1 VAGGVGGAGG
11 IGDVYRARG
20 AAFVQEER
28 GHARI
33 SARFSSARLA
43 VVLAGGA
50 CLAGLLADAASPHP
64 GWIVGAVAAL
74 ALFVVLI
81 VFHERVV
88 QAQMRA
94 AELVRINQ
102 EALLRLDRNW
112 QELPL
117 PALPEGLLGERR
129 PPLARDLD
137 LLGPAS
143 LFHLLGTAH
152 TPLGKTALV
161 GWLLAPA
168 PPPEIVRRQEAVRE
182 LAPLLDLRQQLE
194 LRVRPLEKGTPDVE
208 PFLRWAE
215 GPSWLRSRPGLLWS
229 VRGLALLTFGSA
241 LAGIFGLLPV
251 PLWWVVLLVLVNLV
265 VTHRNAERLEATFHQ
280 VAAREREFQL
290 YAGALGV
297 LAGQPFASPRLR
309 EVAAA
314 LVSEGRPGSVR
325 TAAGWMDLLHRRVVL
340 SDTRRAGII
349 HFPLQTLTLWDFHM
363 VDLLERWQ
371 QAAGPRARAWLA
383 ALGDCEALAALAGL
397 AHDNPGWVFPEVG
410 AVGARPHGAPP
421 VYAARALGHPLLPEG
436 ARVANDVEVGPPG
449 TFLLVTGSNMSGKST
464 LLRAIG
470 INAVLAQAGGPACAA
485 ALAMPPLD
493 LATSILVED
502 SLADGVS
509 FFLAE
514 LHRIRGVVDAAERS
528 RAAGRTLLYL
538 LDEVLRGTNSA
549 ERQVAV
555 RRILLHL
562 LAEGAIGAVSTHD
575 LQLAEIAELQ
585 AASRAVHF
593 RESFRQAPE
602 GPQMTFDY
610 RMREGVAQ
618 TVNALK
624 LLEMV
629 GLGED
634 RLGGERSDEAR

>member
-1 VAGGVGGAGG
+1 
-11 IGDVYRARG
+11 
-20 AAFVQEER
+20 
-28 GHARI
+28 
-33 SARFSSARLA
+33 
-43 VVLAGGA
+43 
-50 CLAGLLADAASPHP
+50 
-64 GWIVGAVAAL
+64 
-74 ALFVVLI
+74 
-81 VFHERVV
+81 
-88 QAQMRA
+88 
-94 AELVRINQ
+94 
-102 EALLRLDRNW
+102 
-112 QELPL
+112 
-117 PALPEGLLGERR
+117 
-129 PPLARDLD
+129 
-137 LLGPAS
+137 
-143 LFHLLGTAH
+143 
-152 TPLGKTALV
+152 
-161 GWLLAPA
+161 
-168 PPPEIVRRQEAVRE
+168 
-182 LAPLLDLRQQLE
+182 
-194 LRVRPLEKGTPDVE
+194 
-208 PFLRWAE
+208 
-215 GPSWLRSRPGLLWS
+215 
-229 VRGLALLTFGSA
+229 
-241 LAGIFGLLPV
+241 IFGLLPV
-251 PLWWVVLLVLVNLV
+251 PLWWVVLLVLINLV
-265 VTHRNAERLEATFHQ
+265 VTHRNAERLESTFHQ

-297 LAGQPFASPRLR
+297 LAGQLFASPRLR

-314 LVSEGRPGSVR
+314 LVSEGRS
-325 TAAGWMDLLHRRVVL
+325 AAGWMDLLHRRLVL

-371 QAAGPRARAWLA
+371 QAAGPRARTWLA

-397 AHDNPGWVFPEVG
+397 AHDNPGWVYPEVSPGRPG
-410 AVGARPHGAPP
+410 AGPA
-421 VYAARALGHPLLPEG
+421 VYAARALGHPLLPES

-485 ALAMPPLD
+485 ALTLPPLD

-514 LHRIRGVVDAAERS
+514 LHRIRGVVDAAEQS

-593 RESFRQAPE
+593 RESFRQSPE

-610 RMREGVAQ
+610 QMREGVAQ

-634 RLGGERSDEAR
+634 RLGGAGAEGH